1 MQRGGT
7 VKNAMIDGM
16 DEDTEDTSATIE
28 QYFLMVSAGLA
39 GSSQHMISATITALS
54 RMLYEFKGASQLGKM
69 LMIDDLSDEVID
81 DLLSTMEVFLTSK
94 SREIARSAI
103 GFIKVA
109 LVTLPKEVMEG
120 RLEKLLPNLMVWSH
134 ETKGHFRVKVKSL
147 MERMIRKFGYD
158 TIVKYTPEADHKLLV
173 NIRKTRERKK
183 RGKEMTEEG
192 VADDDVKVIPC

>member
-1 MQRGGT
+1 M
-7 VKNAMIDGM
+7 KNAMIDGM

-54 RMLYEFKGASQLGKM
+54 RMLYEFKGTSQHGKM
-69 LMIDDLSDEVID
+69 LTIDDLSDEVIE